1 MGVKLIKISAVYFV
15 LGVLLGMYMS
25 ITHSYDY
32 ASVHA
37 HVNLLGWA
45 SLALAGVI
53 YVQFPTAGESTAG
66 KVHFWLHN
74 IGLPVMM
81 IGLALLVS
89 GMESVEPVI
98 AVGGVLVTLGILAFL
113 YNVLTHVKS
122 TR

>member
-53 YVQFPTAGESTAG
+53 YVLSPQPGNPPPAKCILAAQYRSACHDDRTRTAG
-66 KVHFWLHN
+66 KRYG
-74 IGLPVMM
+74 IGRA
-81 IGLALLVS
+81 GHCRWRRS
-89 GMESVEPVI
+89 GNAGHSGFPLQC
-98 AVGGVLVTLGILAFL
+98 A
-113 YNVLTHVKS
+113 NPC
-122 TR
+122 